1 MCITDGQ
8 MTIIPKAG
16 RWKSS
21 WAHAKAAA
29 IVPGLQNSEKYKLKL
44 DTILCLHYIY
54 LQKTQPAKSN
64 LYQHHNH

>member
-29 IVPGLQNSEKYKLKL
+29 IAPGLQNSEKYKLKL
-44 DTILCLHYIY
+44 DTILCLH
-54 LQKTQPAKSN
+54 
-64 LYQHHNH
+64 